1 MDEHSDGVTS
11 PITRLVAELRDEA
24 EDLESLQAR
33 VPAYVLL
40 RRVADRVEQ
49 AKAEH
54 DNQPLPVSVVA
65 RLWGYSEDHLRTM
78 VREGKLPDAR
88 EEAKQGSRIL
98 IPRFAAPRK
107 PLAERTTTTTSSPP
121 PSEEDSLGE
130 SSDCGGETRV
140 GRALEQV
147 AEG

>member
-11 PITRLVAELRDEA
+11 PLIRLVAELRDEA
-24 EDLESLQAR
+24 DDLEELQAR
-33 VPAYVLL
+33 VPAHVLL
-40 RRVADRVEQ
+40 RRVADRVER

-88 EEAKQGSRIL
+88 EEAKQGAEIR

-107 PLAERTTTTTSSPP
+107 PLTERTTTSP
-121 PSEEDSLGE
+121 PSEEDSPSD
-130 SSDCGGETRV
+130 SSDRSGDTRV
-140 GRALEQV
+140 GRALEDV
-147 AEG
+147 AQG